1 MLRIVA
7 SWFSQPPSHLSAY
20 FELCSETILLPRSTY
35 GLINFLSVL
44 NLLYYEE
51 ADFIPFPD
59 FEQFNDIR
67 VILIKKN
74 IFYCELTNTR
84 KSLISF

>member
-1 MLRIVA
+1 MI
-7 SWFSQPPSHLSAY
+7 Y
-20 FELCSETILLPRSTY
+20 FLCA
-35 GLINFLSVL
+35 L

-74 IFYCELTNTR
+74 IF
-84 KSLISF
+84 